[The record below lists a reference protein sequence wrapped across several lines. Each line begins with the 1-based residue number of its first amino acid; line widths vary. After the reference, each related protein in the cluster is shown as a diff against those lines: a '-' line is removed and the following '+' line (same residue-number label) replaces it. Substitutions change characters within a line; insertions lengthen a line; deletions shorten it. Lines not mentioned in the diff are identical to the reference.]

1 MVQLVAFLL
10 VVAALVILVLQNL
23 SPVMP
28 LVVLG
33 QSVGPLPLSLWI
45 LGAIAIGILCTL
57 LIYQLVPSKRTYR
70 PIGKRLNDPVP
81 PEPTNRFVDTSSKPT
96 DTSTQFQQTANA
108 PSQNPYDSDWEN
120 FQAPEQWE
128 DWGQRQTTAYSRQ
141 EPSTRRPGDAGKPSP
156 DDAMR
161 DIESGWGDED
171 YQPDSRRS
179 SYRDR
184 DPYGQEGNPD
194 IGWPRSEPP
203 QQRTYNEGWLYGND
217 ADDEPAG
224 TNEPGAPQPEEDSE
238 DVYDANYRVII
249 PPYDAKDS

>member
-1 MVQLVAFLL
+1 MMIQLVAFLL

-23 SPVMP
+23 SPVIP

-33 QSVGPLPLSLWI
+33 QSVGSLPLSLWI

-57 LIYQLVPSKRTYR
+57 VIYQLVPSKRAYR
-70 PIGKRLNDPVP
+70 PMGKRLSDPVP
-81 PEPTNRFVDTSSKPT
+81 PEPTHRFVDTPDAGS
-96 DTSTQFQQTANA
+96 STQFQQPPANDT

-120 FQAPEQWE
+120 FQAPEQWD
-128 DWGQRQTTAYSRQ
+128 DWGQRAAHSGQ
-141 EPSTRRPGDAGKPSP
+141 ESSARRPNDTRGTST

-171 YQPDSRRS
+171 YQPDPRRA

-184 DPYGQEGNPD
+184 DPYGQEDNPD

-203 QQRTYNEGWLYGND
+203 QQQTYNEGWLYGNE
-217 ADDEPAG
+217 ADDEPTG
-224 TNEPGAPQPEEDSE
+224 SNEPGAPEPDEESE

-249 PPYDAKDS
+249 PPYDAKDI